1 MSTEKT
7 QAVNKAKKQNGITN
21 VRISNKTKEKVET
34 FMASINNKSYGK
46 KVPYDQLISLAL
58 TFITDEHVTLLQKQ
72 SMTSDD
78 KEKYIFEQLKKE
90 QNKVTWS
97 EYKSLLL
104 KGELTKFI
112 KKLDIELWDN
122 NLRN

>member
-112 KKLDIELWDN
+112 KKLDIEL
-122 NLRN
+122 

>member
-1 MSTEKT
+1 MNTEKT
-7 QAVNKAKKQNGITN
+7 QAVNKTKKQNGITN
-21 VRISNKTKEKVET
+21 VRISNKTKEKVEI

-58 TFITDEHVTLLQKQ
+58 TFITDEHISLLQKQ

-112 KKLDIELWDN
+112 KKLDIEL
-122 NLRN
+122 